1 VAGGIEPR
9 CWSSLFFAF
18 ACPPHE
24 EDVASDMA
32 RSRPASF
39 EKRKREMAKKAKR
52 DAKREL
58 RALRKE
64 QKVQRPRRTIDGQDP
79 DLAGIRLGP

>member
-1 VAGGIEPR
+1 
-9 CWSSLFFAF
+9 
-18 ACPPHE
+18 
-24 EDVASDMA
+24 
-32 RSRPASF
+32 
-39 EKRKREMAKKAKR
+39 MAKKAKR